1 MIYYGLATP
10 PSFDPSRRLRTSS
23 ANVRLNFHLIRAQ
36 GSCWY
41 LCQQTS
47 CSCSALGLFIS
58 HMTMILHPNTKSLG
72 EAGVLFPQEPHP
84 VF

>member
-10 PSFDPSRRLRTSS
+10 PSFDPFRRLRTSS
-23 ANVRLNFHLIRAQ
+23 ANVRLNFHLLWAQ

-41 LCQQTS
+41 LVLANQLQVLS
-47 CSCSALGLFIS
+47 PGPVYLPHHHDASSR
-58 HMTMILHPNTKSLG
+58 PRVLG
-72 EAGVLFPQEPHP
+72 EAGVLFLQVPHP